1 MLPEPPPEQEREAA
15 SPRGGRAFADRP
27 LPTLGHAP
35 HPPTGSEPGAQQTD
49 MMAEDVELLAASLD
63 AGGDM
68 NATNKAGLTLLQVA
82 NERAKHKSQRFLM
95 VSSPDL

>member
-15 SPRGGRAFADRP
+15 SPRGGRASADRP
-27 LPTLGHAP
+27 LPN
-35 HPPTGSEPGAQQTD
+35 
-49 MMAEDVELLAASLD
+49 
-63 AGGDM
+63 M